1 MGGNIQHGAGLD
13 VRGAGRWNKRP
24 RTSAAGYDKYTL
36 GTGLPQADAG
46 LALNS
51 TYYRALLSGA
61 CEAAGNLSDAHIHL
75 DTGINVAEQTG
86 ECWFEPELHRLKG
99 ELLLRQRP
107 DEEDRAEA
115 AFRLA
120 IERAAERSA
129 FLWELRATIS
139 LTKLLIVRDRPG
151 PAHDALASVYHR
163 FTEGLDWPDMR
174 EAKSLLASL
183 GS

>member
-1 MGGNIQHGAGLD
+1 MVLGSMFVALEDGARGL
-13 VRGAGRWNKRP
+13 AQ
-24 RTSAAGYDKYTL
+24 ALAGYDKYTL
-36 GTGLPQADAG
+36 RTGLPQADTG

-51 TYYRALLSGA
+51 TYYRALLSRA
-61 CEAAGNLSDAHIHL
+61 CEAAGKLSDAHIHL
-75 DTGINVAEQTG
+75 DTGITVAEQTG

-120 IERAAERSA
+120 IERAAQRSA
-129 FLWELRATIS
+129 LLWELRASVS
-139 LTKLLIVRDRPG
+139 LTKLLVACERPG
-151 PAHDALASVYHR
+151 LAHDTLAPVYHR
-163 FTEGLDWPDMR
+163 FTEGLDWPDLR

-183 GS
+183 ASQFPHRS